1 MKHESGNTQL
11 RAIAWVVALLIG
23 CFVATVVI
31 MRIYDARR
39 GASPMVAVPSAATPK
54 TPANGPK
61 PAEPS
66 VAPLEAPAREETA
79 PIAETPKPLKAERQK
94 TAPRQALP
102 AAPPAVQEMGASET
116 VVPKDVAFAALSC
129 VGAVPEAEDVWLA
142 AINDPGFNSET
153 RNDLIEDLNE
163 NGFPDPDHLTM
174 DDLPLIESRIALVE
188 QHGPDAMDDTNADAF
203 MEAYK
208 DLLNMQA
215 RLTGPRR

>member
-39 GASPMVAVPSAATPK
+39 GASSIATVPPVTTPK
-54 TPANGPK
+54 TVANKPK
-61 PAEPS
+61 PPETS
-66 VAPLEAPAREETA
+66 VAASEATAPEEPA
-79 PIAETPKPLKAERQK
+79 PIAEAPKPATAERQK

-102 AAPPAVQEMGASET
+102 AAPPTVQEMGASET

-188 QHGPDAMDDTNADAF
+188 QHGPDAMDDTNAAAF

-208 DLLNMQA
+208 DLLNMRA
-215 RLTGPRR
+215 RLTGSR